1 MEHITPLLITALAL
15 ISLLAGFIDAIAGGG
30 GLLTLPALLAAG
42 VPPTQALATNKL
54 QGSFGSLSASIHFV
68 RNGYASPRKMRL
80 AILCTFVGAAAG
92 ALAVQHIAV
101 GALRRIVPVLLIA
114 ATLYFIFSPRIADVH
129 GERRI
134 GPRAFALLCGTSIA
148 FYDGF
153 FGPGTG
159 SFFVIAY
166 VALLGLPVTAATAHT
181 KVLNFTSNLAAL
193 LLFIVGGK
201 VVWAVGLPMAIG
213 QFVGGRLGSH
223 VVIGWGVR
231 VVKPAL
237 VVVSLLMT
245 GKVLLDA
252 GGVGAAGGRWV
263 NRCAHGAPPRLGA

>member
-1 MEHITPLLITALAL
+1 MESLSPLLVVSLTLV
-15 ISLLAGFIDAIAGGG
+15 SLLAGFIDAIAGGG

-42 VPPTQALATNKL
+42 IPPTQALATNKL
-54 QGSFGSLSASIHFV
+54 QGTFGSLSASINFV
-68 RNGYASPRKMRL
+68 RQGYVSPRRMRL
-80 AILCTFVGAAAG
+80 AILCTFVGAAVG
-92 ALAVQHIAV
+92 AVAVQHIAP
-101 GALRRIVPVLLIA
+101 GALRQIVPVLLVA

-134 GPRAFALLCGTSIA
+134 GEHAFALLCGTAIA

-201 VVWAVGLPMAIG
+201 VVWAIGLPMALG
-213 QFVGGRLGSH
+213 QFIGGRLGSH

-237 VVVSLLMT
+237 VVVSLVMT
-245 GKVLLDA
+245 CKVLLDA
-252 GGVGAAGGRWV
+252 GGVQWLRQL
-263 NRCAHGAPPRLGA
+263 LGA